1 MVTQSTA
8 PVFDGWLMTEE
19 RILPIRARLASRY
32 SLWIDENTEV
42 GGDDSGEVKMLTLKV
57 NERLVEVGP
66 CRVLGGTDG
75 EPPRLVSVEGIQD
88 FEKLF
93 FHARAVKLDSAF
105 LNLSLILGYK
115 ERISAAFRDFVSSL
129 TYDLNVYSA
138 LLDQMDADSRE
149 EAPAVRSLIQESI
162 VESVQPGFFGY
173 LDSRTEELERIVRGF
188 TEDEH
193 EHHGYYFRRQLW
205 NILLRSPIMARTNVK
220 PRGYNGDSEMMRLI
234 YQNDYQGDSTLGRM
248 LHKYSVTR
256 TAAQA
261 VRNRRGWIASVVHR
275 FAMERGPGAPLLRVL
290 SVACG
295 PALEVRDI
303 LQTPRDCRSVHFS
316 LFDQDQQALL
326 EAGSLVQ
333 EIETRLGAEV
343 SVDFIKESVRTMLVT
358 RALQERWGQFH
369 FIYSMGLFDYLTAPV
384 AAAVLRKLYQ
394 LLEPGGEMVIGNF
407 SLVNPDRIF
416 MEYWHDWKII
426 HRSEQDLLRLA
437 LGLSGAEA
445 AVQAD
450 PTGIQMLLHLKKK
463 DEHG

>member
-1 MVTQSTA
+1 MTAQSTA
-8 PVFDGWLMTEE
+8 PVFDGWITVREE
-19 RILPIRARLASRY
+19 THAVRARYASRY
-32 SLWIDENTEV
+32 SLWIEGTGNGNGAAPEDV
-42 GGDDSGEVKMLTLKV
+42 DMLTLKV

-66 CRVLGGTDG
+66 CRFLAAAEGQ
-75 EPPRLVSVEGIQD
+75 PPRLVSTEGIQD

-93 FHARAVKLDSAF
+93 FHSRTARLESAF

-115 ERISAAFRDFVSSL
+115 EQISDTFRDFVSGL
-129 TYDLNVYSA
+129 TYDLNVYST
-138 LLDQMDADSRE
+138 LLDQVDGDSRDE
-149 EAPAVRSLIQESI
+149 PAEVRALIQANVIST
-162 VESVQPGFFGY
+162 VQPGLFSY
-173 LDSRTEELERIVRGF
+173 LDGRGAELERIVKGF

-205 NILLRSPIMARTNVK
+205 NLLLRSPIMARTNVK

-248 LHKYSVTR
+248 LHKYAVALS
-256 TAAQA
+256 AAQA
-261 VRNRRGWIASVVHR
+261 VRNRRGWIASLIHR
-275 FAMERGPGAPLLRVL
+275 VAENRLPGGTPLRVL

-295 PALEVRDI
+295 PALEVKDV
-303 LQTPRDCRSVHFS
+303 LTTPEDCRAIHFS

-326 EAGSLVQ
+326 EAGTLVR
-333 EIETRLGAEV
+333 EIETRHGAEV

-407 SLVNPDRIF
+407 SLANPDRLF
-416 MEYWHDWKII
+416 MEYWLDWKII
-426 HRSEQDLLRLA
+426 HRSEQDLLRLP
-437 LGLSGAEA
+437 LGIPGATTS
-445 AVQAD
+445 VQSD
-450 PTGIQMLLHLKKK
+450 PTGIQMLLHVKK
-463 DEHG
+463 EANG